1 MNTAKSPLALWKFR
15 ELLWVL
21 VWKEIVVRYKQA
33 YLGVAWTVLKPVM
46 LMLVFTLMRGFIG
59 IRTGPIPYPVL
70 TFTALIPWVF
80 FQEGVSLG
88 VVSIVVN
95 APLVKKIYFPR
106 EVFPVMSVL
115 TKVVEFG
122 VDILV
127 LMGLMFWY
135 GMYPTV
141 QMIWL
146 PVLVMYLIL
155 TVLSVS
161 LLGAALNVFYRDV
174 AQILPVAVSLLMYA
188 SPIIYPLSL
197 VKEYLLERHGLSSS
211 SHILYFVYTLNPVV
225 GIIDSFQR
233 TILHGLNPDMHVV
246 FPGMLFVTVVL
257 PVSYLYFKRKEP
269 FFADVV

>member
-1 MNTAKSPLALWKFR
+1 MKRSKSPFTVWKFR
-15 ELLWVL
+15 ELLRVL

-59 IRTGPIPYPVL
+59 IESGPIPYPVL

-88 VVSIVVN
+88 VMSVVVN

-106 EVFPVMSVL
+106 EVFPLMSVL

-127 LMGLMFWY
+127 LMGLMLWY
-135 GMYPTV
+135 GMYPTA
-141 QMIWL
+141 QFIWI
-146 PVLVMYLIL
+146 PVLVLYLIL
-155 TVLSVS
+155 AVLSVS
-161 LLGAALNVFYRDV
+161 LLGAALNVFYRDIS
-174 AQILPVAVSLLMYA
+174 QLLPVAISLLMYA

-197 VKEYLLERHGLSSS
+197 VKSFLLEKHGAMQHAHTLFF
-211 SHILYFVYTLNPVV
+211 LYTINPIV
-225 GIIDSFQR
+225 GIIDGFQR
-233 TILHGLNPDMHVV
+233 TILHGLNPDITIM
-246 FPGMLFVTVVL
+246 FPGMLFVMIVL
-257 PVSYLYFKRKEP
+257 PISYTYFKRKES